1 MRVFLLLLLLTA
13 QVAHAA
19 PRQEPANIPVTL
31 IYVDVGIPAAWKM
44 LDMAIRAV
52 NVIKGVRLVRGKSLW
67 FDDSR
72 APKPGLDVDS
82 RAAQRNYWLKKGCK
96 HGERGGLLMIVAPPI
111 HAEGGKWHGGIA
123 NGTCTI
129 GDRCAGSVVNVTPT
143 RIFSTLYGAALM
155 AHELGHNL
163 GASHVVD
170 DVIMHPAALDVV
182 DRLKKM
188 PPWGWESA
196 AFISQCVTQR
206 LGHRAK

>member
-1 MRVFLLLLLLTA
+1 MKHLLLCLTLFA
-13 QVAHAA
+13 TAAHAA
-19 PRQEPANIPVTL
+19 PRPSDIPVTL
-31 IYVDVGIPAAWKM
+31 IYVDGPGAVGIPAAWKM

-72 APKPGLDVDS
+72 APKPGLDVDT

-96 HGERGGLLMIVAPPI
+96 HGERGGLLIIVAPPI
-111 HAEGGKWHGGIA
+111 LAEGGKWHGGIA
-123 NGTCTI
+123 NGTCTV
-129 GDRCAGSVVNVTPT
+129 GDRCAGSVVNVTRT
-143 RIFSTLYGAALM
+143 RTLSTLYGAALM

-188 PPWGWESA
+188 PPWGWEAA
-196 AFISQCVTQR
+196 AFISQCVSRR
-206 LGHRAK
+206 LSR